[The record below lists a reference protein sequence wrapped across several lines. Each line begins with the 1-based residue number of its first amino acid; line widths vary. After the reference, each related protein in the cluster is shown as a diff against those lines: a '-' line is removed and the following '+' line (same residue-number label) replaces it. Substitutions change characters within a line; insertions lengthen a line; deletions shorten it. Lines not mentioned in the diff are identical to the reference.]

1 MDNVVVLQNNLRA
14 GLLCMTLNAIA
25 VIQNSITIANIVSKA
40 VYNHS
45 ETSGIQLINVEFTRN
60 YTSVYSGTSVTVWI
74 NIQVYEF
81 KLLCNYS

>member
-1 MDNVVVLQNNLRA
+1 MDNAVVLQNNLRA

-25 VIQNSITIANIVSKA
+25 VIQNSIIIANIVSKA

-60 YTSVYSGTSVTVWI
+60 YTSVYSGTSVTV
-74 NIQVYEF
+74 
-81 KLLCNYS
+81 

>member
-25 VIQNSITIANIVSKA
+25 VIQNSIIIANIVSKA

>member
-25 VIQNSITIANIVSKA
+25 VIQNSIIIANIVSKA

-45 ETSGIQLINVEFTRN
+45 ETSGIQTD
-60 YTSVYSGTSVTVWI
+60 
-74 NIQVYEF
+74 
-81 KLLCNYS
+81 

>member
-25 VIQNSITIANIVSKA
+25 VIRNSIIIANIVSKA

-45 ETSGIQLINVEFTRN
+45 ETGEIQLINVEFTRN
-60 YTSVYSGTSVTVWI
+60 Y
-74 NIQVYEF
+74 
-81 KLLCNYS
+81 LLRVRA